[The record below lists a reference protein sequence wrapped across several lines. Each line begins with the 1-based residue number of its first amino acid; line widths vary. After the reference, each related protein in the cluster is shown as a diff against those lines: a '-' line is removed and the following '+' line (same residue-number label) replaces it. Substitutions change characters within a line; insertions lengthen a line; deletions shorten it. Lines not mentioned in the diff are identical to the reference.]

1 MNAENP
7 FLRRLGPLLLDVV
20 LVVLFATLGARTHH
34 DGGPTITEVA
44 DVAWPFLVGLG
55 VVHATVRMPWSVRF
69 GLFAW
74 VGTVAIGMVLRQATG
89 DGTAFSFIVV
99 ATLFNL
105 ATLVGW
111 RLVAAL
117 VARRKARNA

>member
-1 MNAENP
+1 MNVENP
-7 FLRRLGPLLLDVV
+7 YLRRLGPLLLDVV

-34 DGGPTITEVA
+34 DSAPTVTDVA

-55 VVHATVRMPWSVRF
+55 VVHASVRMPWSVRF

-74 VGTVAIGMVLRQATG
+74 VGTVAIGMVLRQASG
-89 DGTAFSFIVV
+89 DGTAFSFVVV

-117 VARRKARNA
+117 VARRRGPSA